1 MRRTFSAY
9 SFPCL
14 HALAVCTKLKAATA
28 MTEERSICYEN
39 ECTGLV
45 DKNANGKRNIYITM
59 TLGTDLNCF
68 FFKRS

>member
-1 MRRTFSAY
+1 
-9 SFPCL
+9 
-14 HALAVCTKLKAATA
+14 

-68 FFKRS
+68 LQKILNGKNVHQQRGRG